1 MERFM
6 ASLDRAPD
14 FHMHIR
20 EAVVDD
26 RQRKVWVRSEITG
39 LPAGVVKE
47 SIDMLSF
54 NEEGLLIKSEDCQ
67 RVKRR
72 E

>member
-1 MERFM
+1 M